1 MSEFRF
7 SPNPN
12 DAHLIDWQ
20 SWGPDAFA
28 KAQEEDKPVLLS
40 ISAVWC
46 YWCHVMDETTYTDPD
61 VQEIIQENF
70 VAIRVDNDH
79 RPDINSRYNV
89 GGWPTTGFLTGHGGL
104 IGGATYLPP
113 DQLIAMMAELIDAYK
128 NDRPTL
134 YTQARDLLG
143 RRRDH
148 ARRATA
154 GVELEELVVDRV
166 SRIVA
171 GAYDATNGGFGSE
184 PKFPNASI
192 VRFVNHLYRTSG
204 EDFYASMLIK
214 TLDGM
219 SNGPI
224 LDETDGGF
232 FRHCA
237 QAEWT
242 QPQHEK
248 MLVDNLNLTRE
259 FLDASILLER
269 SEYREIAKQTIDYI
283 QSELYDSTAPGFLGS
298 QGAHSEYFSM
308 SPDSRT
314 VDARPAPDPSCYT
327 NDNALAVTVLLD
339 AAWKLGEISLQTT
352 ALQVLD
358 HLDAMAQ
365 SDSFS
370 HVYSAD
376 GPSDAPAL
384 FTDWAWLLTALIH
397 AHGKTANDVYLTR
410 AVAVA
415 QSMVENY
422 FDQEGGGF
430 FDIAEEVDPIGHLTI
445 REKAL
450 ADNTV
455 AAEALIRLHQAT
467 RNDDYRQ
474 IAEAT
479 LSAFAEN
486 YRENGEFSAEY
497 GLAVHLLK
505 HNMVEVTIEGNPADK
520 NCQELLAA
528 ATRLPQP
535 NIGIK
540 TVIAAE
546 NDHVARAHVCL
557 DTVCLPP
564 VDSPEAL
571 EEAVAGLTDQS
582 GIRVQ
587 DIFQVFPDN

>member
-1 MSEFRF
+1 MSKFRF

-12 DAHLIDWQ
+12 DAHLVDWQ
-20 SWGPDAFA
+20 PWGPAAFA

-46 YWCHVMDETTYTDPD
+46 YWCHAMDETTYTDAD

-70 VAIRVDNDH
+70 VAVRVDNDH

-113 DQLIAMMAELIDAYK
+113 DQLISMMAELIDAYK

-143 RRRDH
+143 RRRDY
-148 ARRATA
+148 ARRTVA
-154 GVELEELVVDRV
+154 GPELDEIVVDRV

-192 VRFVNHLYRTSG
+192 VRFINHLYRTSG
-204 EDFYASMLIK
+204 ENFYSSMLIK

-219 SNGPI
+219 SQGQVW
-224 LDETDGGF
+224 DEVDGGF

-237 QAEWT
+237 QADWT

-248 MLVDNLNLTRE
+248 MLEDNLNLTRE

-269 SEYREIAKQTIDYI
+269 PQYRETAKQTINYLMAQLFDPA
-283 QSELYDSTAPGFLGS
+283 APGFRGS
-298 QGAHSEYFSM
+298 QGAHSEYYSLD
-308 SPDSRT
+308 PDQR
-314 VDARPAPDPSCYT
+314 VDGDAPAPDPSCYT
-327 NDNALAVTVLLD
+327 NNNALAVTVLMN
-339 AAWKLGEISLQTT
+339 AAWKLGDMSLQAT
-352 ALQVLD
+352 ALQILD
-358 HLDAMAQ
+358 KLDSAAQ
-365 SDSFS
+365 SGSLS
-370 HVYSAD
+370 HVYSAE
-376 GPSDAPAL
+376 GSSDAPAL
-384 FTDWAWLLTALIH
+384 FTDWAWLLTALTQ
-397 AHGKTANDVYLTR
+397 AHGNTANEAYLTR

-415 QSMVENY
+415 QYMVENY
-422 FDQEGGGF
+422 FDQDGGGF
-430 FDIAEEVDPIGHLTI
+430 FDIAEEEDQVGHLTV

-455 AAEALIRLHQAT
+455 AAEAMIRLHQAT
-467 RNDDYRQ
+467 RNDDYQQ

-479 LSAFAEN
+479 LSAFVEG
-486 YRENGEFSAEY
+486 YRENGEFAAEY

-505 HNMVEVTIEGNPADK
+505 NPMVEVTVEGNPEDAG
-520 NCQELLAA
+520 CQELVAA
-528 ATRLPQP
+528 AARLPQP
-535 NIGIK
+535 NLDIK
-540 TVIAAE
+540 TLIAAE
-546 NDHVARAHVCL
+546 DNPTALAHVCL

-564 VDSPEAL
+564 VDSPAAL
-571 EEAVAGLTDQS
+571 AEAVAGLTNHPENPF
-582 GIRVQ
+582 Q
-587 DIFQVFPDN
+587 DIFQVFPGN